1 MCDDSLW
8 ANGDLSVRR
17 LTGEEPLQNETTR
30 SAILASL
37 EVVDLV
43 VIFHEDT
50 PLRLLEA
57 LQPDVLIKG
66 ANYRIEEVVG
76 GDFVRHYGGE
86 IFLAEVADIY
96 TTNSTIAHMTKG
108 IF

>member
-1 MCDDSLW
+1 LND
-8 ANGDLSVRR
+8 DLSVRR

-37 EVVDLV
+37 ELVDMV
-43 VIFHEDT
+43 VIFDEDT
-50 PLRLLEA
+50 PMRLLEA
-57 LQPDVLIKG
+57 LQPDMLIKG

-86 IFLAEVADIY
+86 VVLADVADIY
-96 TTNSTIAHMTKG
+96 ATNSTIARMTKG